1 MALVEQLY
9 EQRDKVRAIGSE
21 LSKLKN
27 ENYTEIYNN
36 GDVKYFEE
44 ISRQLAMSAASIATF
59 IDHLEADT
67 QISYKKKFATLDR
80 GEDESQL
87 QTDTTN

>member
-1 MALVEQLY
+1 MALIEKLY
-9 EQRDKVRAIGSE
+9 EVCGEVRATGLK

-27 ENYTEIYNN
+27 DNYTEVYNN

-44 ISRQLAMSAASIATF
+44 ISRQLAMSAACIGTF

-67 QISYKKKFATLDR
+67 RTANKPKFATLDR
-80 GEDESQL
+80 DENESQL
-87 QTDTTN
+87 QTDTVN